1 MRRRIPIKRW
11 HIYIFIGAFFLTIYT
26 LLSIELLS
34 MGYKLKDLE
43 DRYQELTLI
52 NKNKQSEFFKLL
64 SPERIKELMS
74 KYDIKL
80 KNPEEW
86 RYVEIE
92 KEREGFISEIRKDKA
107 EASTR

>member
-1 MRRRIPIKRW
+1 
-11 HIYIFIGAFFLTIYT
+11 
-26 LLSIELLS
+26 
-34 MGYKLKDLE
+34 
-43 DRYQELTLI
+43 
-52 NKNKQSEFFKLL
+52 
-64 SPERIKELMS
+64 MS